1 VALIVFGLGVIVGMA
16 VLTFAFANQESVTLR
31 YLGSWQT
38 PALPLF
44 AVIMAAAAAGFV
56 VASLFGL
63 AAYLRQRKI
72 MRQQRRTIANLH
84 AELQSLRTLPLDVPS
99 EPGGSRRGAD
109 GTLPSAGEFSR

>member
-16 VLTFAFANQESVTLR
+16 ILMFAFANQEPVTLH

-44 AVIMAAAAAGFV
+44 AIIMAAAGAGFV

-99 EPGGSRRGAD
+99 EPGGARRGVD
-109 GTLPSAGEFSR
+109 GTLSATGEL